1 MLYFNPHKVIVVR
14 AEASYH
20 DGVSAGLFQ
29 DVGKRASTSTFH
41 QPYHDRHRKTLQ
53 SDRKRCISS
62 TVGKKQI
69 QDVFTRSAQ
78 IQNHYGPQTSAVNV

>member
-1 MLYFNPHKVIVVR
+1 MR

-20 DGVSAGLFQ
+20 DGLSAGLFQ
-29 DVGKRASTSTFH
+29 DVGKGL
-41 QPYHDRHRKTLQ
+41 QPVHFISRTMTDYG
-53 SDRKRCISS
+53 KRYSQ
-62 TVGKKQI
+62 TEKDALAVRWATKQI